1 MSFMTREYKFNTTI
15 QMNKKDQHTM
25 AMRSLKKLVKPLLR
39 LVRKKQLMRK
49 TLAEIQQNTYNSS
62 LEDMRKDPVS
72 LHATQDNVA
81 NEALEQRLYSEIRQ
95 CPANAAVI
103 VHQGHQQHV
112 VSVNQQQNYI
122 PVHFAR
128 TDSGTFFWT
137 SMDIAQQQEM
147 KMRCQLDR
155 WAQA

>member
-1 MSFMTREYKFNTTI
+1 MTREYKFETTI
-15 QMNKKDQHTM
+15 TMHKKDQHTM
-25 AMRSLKKLVKPLLR
+25 AMRSLKKLVKPLMR
-39 LVRKKQLMRK
+39 LVKKKQLLKK

-72 LHATQDNVA
+72 LNAAEDNVA

-95 CPANAAVI
+95 CPNNAAVI
-103 VHQGHQQHV
+103 VHQGQQQHIV
-112 VSVNQQQNYI
+112 PVNQQQNFI

-128 TDSGTFFWT
+128 TNSGTFFWT
-137 SMDIAQQQEM
+137 SMDMAKQQELQ
-147 KMRCQLDR
+147 MRQQLDR

>member
-1 MSFMTREYKFNTTI
+1 MSFMTREYKFNTTL
-15 QMNKKDQHTM
+15 QMQKKDQHTM
-25 AMRSLKKLVKPLLR
+25 AVRSFKKLVKPLLR
-39 LVRKKQLMRK
+39 LVKKKQLLRK

-62 LEDMRKDPVS
+62 LEDMRKDPIY
-72 LHATQDNVA
+72 LNAAKDNVA
-81 NEALEQRLYSEIRQ
+81 NEVLEQRLFSEIRQ

-103 VHQGHQQHV
+103 VHQGQQQHV
-112 VSVNQQQNYI
+112 VSVQPTQNYI

-137 SMDIAQQQEM
+137 SMDMAQQQEL
-147 KMRCQLDR
+147 KMRNQLDR

>member
-1 MSFMTREYKFNTTI
+1 MTREYKFNTTI

-39 LVRKKQLMRK
+39 LVKKKQLMRK

-72 LHATQDNVA
+72 LNAAVDNVA
-81 NEALEQRLYSEIRQ
+81 NEALEQRLFSEIRQ

-103 VHQGHQQHV
+103 VHQGQQQHV
-112 VSVNQQQNYI
+112 VSVTPQQNYI

-128 TDSGTFFWT
+128 TDNGTFFWT
-137 SMDIAQQQEM
+137 SMDMAQQQEL
-147 KMRCQLDR
+147 KMRNQLDR

>member
-1 MSFMTREYKFNTTI
+1 MSFMTREYKFNTTL
-15 QMNKKDQHTM
+15 QMQKKDQHTM
-25 AMRSLKKLVKPLLR
+25 AMRSFKKLVKPILR
-39 LVRKKQLMRK
+39 LVKKKQLLRK

-62 LEDMRKDPVS
+62 LEDMRKDPVY
-72 LHATQDNVA
+72 LNAAEDNVA

-103 VHQGHQQHV
+103 VHQGQQQHV
-112 VSVNQQQNYI
+112 VSVSQTQNFI

-137 SMDIAQQQEM
+137 SMDMAQQQEM
-147 KMRCQLDR
+147 KMRSQLDR